1 LSVIVTD
8 ARYRMSLS
16 VIRSLGEAGLRV
28 IATEE
33 LGTSPV
39 DALGFHSRFASEK
52 LFIHSSRTSPD
63 SFIQDLLSLG
73 KKGDVLVPVSLSSIL
88 AVAGRIAE
96 VRERFH
102 VALPSLE
109 AIQTAND
116 TDRLL
121 KVATGIGL
129 RVPRTEQAAPGVD
142 PSSLISRLRFPVV
155 VKYREGEALALPPER
170 RYAIVEDESRFAAV
184 YSRMAAIQASP
195 LVQEY
200 IRGDGWGMSAVLDA
214 SSKPA
219 MVFCHRR
226 IREYPVT
233 GGPSC
238 FCESVRDERLIEMS
252 LHLLQ
257 ELKWYGVAM
266 VEWKR
271 ESATGDYVLMEVN
284 PRFWGSLPLSAA
296 AGLNFPEALCRVAM
310 GEDAGSPPPYKIG
323 VRMRYLF
330 QDLLSVRGYLRRVP
344 NKAAF
349 LVGFVKDLF
358 DPRVVDGVFR
368 LNDPLPGLFYLARAL
383 GKRNT

>member
-1 LSVIVTD
+1 MSVIVTD

-16 VIRSLGEAGLRV
+16 VIRSLGEAGHRV

-33 LGTSPV
+33 LGTSTV
-39 DALGFHSRFASEK
+39 DARGFHSRFASEK
-52 LFIHSSRTSPD
+52 LFVHSSRTSPD
-63 SFIQDLLSLG
+63 SFVQDLLSLG
-73 KKGDVLVPVSLSSIL
+73 KKGDVLIPVSLSRIQ
-88 AVAGRIAE
+88 AVAARIEE

-102 VALPSLE
+102 VALPSLD
-109 AIQTAND
+109 AINIAND

-121 KVATGIGL
+121 KVASRLGL
-129 RVPRTEQAAPGVD
+129 RVPRTEEPVPGDD
-142 PSSLISRLRFPVV
+142 PGKIIPRLRFPVV
-155 VKYREGEALALPPER
+155 VMYREGEALALPPER
-170 RYAIVEDESRFAAV
+170 RYAIVEDASTFASV
-184 YSRMAAIQASP
+184 YARMAAMQASP

-200 IRGDGWGMSAVLDA
+200 IRADGWGMSAVLDA

-226 IREYPVT
+226 VREYPVT

-252 LHLLQ
+252 LRLLK

-271 ESATGDYVLMEVN
+271 ETSTGDYVLMEIN

-296 AGLNFPEALCRVAM
+296 AGLNFPDALGRVAM
-310 GEDAGSPPPYKIG
+310 GEDAGEPPSYRTG

-330 QDLLSVRGYLRRVP
+330 QDLLSVKGYLRRVP

-349 LVGFVKDLF
+349 LAGFAKDLL

-368 LNDPLPGLFYLARAL
+368 LKDPLPGLFYLMRAL
-383 GKRNT
+383 GKRST

>member
-1 LSVIVTD
+1 MSVIVTD

-16 VIRSLGEAGLRV
+16 VIRSLGETGHRV
-28 IATEE
+28 IAAEE
-33 LGTSPV
+33 RGISPV
-39 DALGFHSRFASEK
+39 DALGFHSRFVSERA
-52 LFIHSSRTSPD
+52 FTASSRTSPD
-63 SFIQDLLSLG
+63 SFIHDLMGLG
-73 KKGDVLVPVSLSSIL
+73 EEGDVLIPVSLSSIL
-88 AVAGRIAE
+88 AVAREISE

-102 VALPSLE
+102 VALPSLD
-109 AIQTAND
+109 AIQIAND
-116 TDRLL
+116 TERLL
-121 KVATGIGL
+121 KVASRLGL
-129 RVPRTEQAAPGVD
+129 RVPRTEEAAPGDD
-142 PSSLISRLRFPVV
+142 PGRLISRLKFPVV

-170 RYAIVEDESRFAAV
+170 RYAIVENPSEFASV
-184 YSRMAAIQASP
+184 YTRMAAIQASP

-238 FCESVRDERLIEMS
+238 FCESVRDEHLIEMS
-252 LHLLQ
+252 LRLLR

-271 ESATGDYVLMEVN
+271 ESATGDYVLMEIN

-296 AGLNFPEALCRVAM
+296 AGLNFPDALRRVAM
-310 GEDAGSPPPYKIG
+310 GEDAGSPPAYKTG

-330 QDLLSVRGYLRRVP
+330 QDLLSVRGYLSRVP

-349 LVGFVKDLF
+349 LAGFVRDLL

-368 LNDPLPGLFYLARAL
+368 LKDPLPGLFYLARAL